1 MPSYRAKFGPKEV
14 VTRVCDVSRLLV
26 DTSGGP
32 SFDPSARVD
41 ISWWPNA
48 GIFAEAGDPD
58 TDVPPAPPEEGELN
72 WTVTSVSSV
81 TWDYEVV
88 SDWTTNPQFTSPSAY
103 RPTWLN
109 MTADTNIDAE
119 AALFT
124 DGEPYT
130 RDGNLDYQIGVDGG
144 FSFPGLLIGGPHD
157 IGFAWSPPVIHY
169 ENWDGDG
176 PLPNGPYVHA
186 ALGDSF
192 WTDYDPIGFQ
202 LQLGFKLT
210 EVYVNSC
217 TITYTRRPI
226 SLSTGGGPYL
236 GMRR

>member
-1 MPSYRAKFGPKEV
+1 MPTYRAKFGPKEV

-32 SFDPSARVD
+32 SFDPSARVV
-41 ISWWPNA
+41 IPWHRNV
-48 GIFAEAGDPD
+48 GIFSENDDPEND
-58 TDVPPAPPEEGELN
+58 PGITGYN
-72 WTVTSVSSV
+72 WTCTSVSSV
-81 TWDYEVV
+81 TWNYEVV
-88 SDWTTNPQFTSPSAY
+88 SDWTTNPEFTSPSAY
-103 RPTWLN
+103 RPTWLTL
-109 MTADTNIDAE
+109 TAETNIDAE

-130 RDGNLDYQIGVDGG
+130 RDGNIDYQIGVDAG
-144 FSFPGLLIGGPHD
+144 FAFPGLLIGGPYD
-157 IGFAWSPPVIHY
+157 IGFSWSPPVIHY

-226 SLSTGGGPYL
+226 SLTTGGGPYL